1 MPTIMDESLLRVA
14 AFADEISPDVDEQ
27 IRVCMANGVTHF
39 ELRGVANRN
48 VLDFDRELRQTVKKK
63 LAAVGMGVASIG
75 SPIGKTRIDEPFAG
89 AMERFKIAVDCAE
102 FFDAP
107 MIRLFSF
114 YPPKDGEDMRPHRD
128 EVLRRMSAFAEYVK
142 DRPVTLVHE
151 NEKHIYGEKRAEC
164 LDLMQ
169 SVNSPKLRSAFDF
182 ANFVQ
187 AGEKPGDNWPA
198 LRPFVTHI
206 HIKDARLSDGKV
218 VPAGMGDGGIGPI
231 LADAYAHG
239 YRGFVSLEPHLA
251 AAGQFSG
258 FSGPKLFGVAADALK
273 AVCRENGVPLAG
285 A

>member
-1 MPTIMDESLLRVA
+1 MDATPLRIA
-14 AFADEISPDVDEQ
+14 AFADEISPDIDEQ

-48 VLDFDRELRQTVKKK
+48 VLDFDRELKQTVKKK
-63 LAAVGMGVASIG
+63 ITDAGMGVAGIG
-75 SPIGKTRIDEPFAG
+75 SPIGKTRIDEAFAH
-89 AMERFKIAVDCAE
+89 AYERFKIAVESAE
-102 FFDAP
+102 FFGAP

-114 YPPKDGEDMRPHRD
+114 YPPKEGEAMRPHRD

-151 NEKHIYGEKRAEC
+151 NEKHIYGEKGAEC
-164 LDLMQ
+164 VDLMK

-187 AGEKPGDNWPA
+187 AGEKPQDNWPA

-218 VPAGMGDGGIGPI
+218 VPAGIGDGHVGPI
-231 LADAYAHG
+231 LADAYSQG

-273 AVCRENGVPLAG
+273 SVCREFGVPLTG
-285 A
+285 NSQ